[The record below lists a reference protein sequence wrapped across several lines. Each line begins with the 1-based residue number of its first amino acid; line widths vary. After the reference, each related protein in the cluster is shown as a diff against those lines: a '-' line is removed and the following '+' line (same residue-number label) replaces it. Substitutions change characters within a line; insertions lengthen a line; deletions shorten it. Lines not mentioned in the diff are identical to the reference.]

1 MNTVVYPLYIFMYT
15 KIAVCMFQGP
25 SGKLMEGLYNIIPGR
40 EFPKWFEKVNI
51 CRSYVVTPP
60 SRFTLHS
67 KPFKTKK
74 VKIQLPGSGS
84 GCDGWRGIVLCVLFL
99 PSERCQYS
107 INEIEVDSI
116 KVDGCQMSEKAFLG
130 NRFWR
135 GTCFNARAQE
145 YGKVESHHIWLYST
159 SSKTLGCSVDE
170 KRFHQ
175 VELKIASQG
184 LEVEQIGFR
193 VV

>member
-1 MNTVVYPLYIFMYT
+1 MFCAFFFYPASVVST
-15 KIAVCMFQGP
+15 Q
-25 SGKLMEGLYNIIPGR
+25 
-40 EFPKWFEKVNI
+40 
-51 CRSYVVTPP
+51 
-60 SRFTLHS
+60 
-67 KPFKTKK
+67 
-74 VKIQLPGSGS
+74 
-84 GCDGWRGIVLCVLFL
+84 
-99 PSERCQYS
+99 

-116 KVDGCQMSEKAFLG
+116 KVDGRQMSEKAFLG

>member
-1 MNTVVYPLYIFMYT
+1 M
-15 KIAVCMFQGP
+15 
-25 SGKLMEGLYNIIPGR
+25 
-40 EFPKWFEKVNI
+40 
-51 CRSYVVTPP
+51 
-60 SRFTLHS
+60 
-67 KPFKTKK
+67 
-74 VKIQLPGSGS
+74 
-84 GCDGWRGIVLCVLFL
+84 
-99 PSERCQYS
+99 
-107 INEIEVDSI
+107 IEVDSI

-135 GTCFNARAQE
+135 GACFNARAQE
-145 YGKVESHHIWLYST
+145 YGKVESHHIWLYSM

-175 VELKIASQG
+175 VEAVELKIASQG

>member
-1 MNTVVYPLYIFMYT
+1 MGGGELFC
-15 KIAVCMFQGP
+15 AF
-25 SGKLMEGLYNIIPGR
+25 
-40 EFPKWFEKVNI
+40 F
-51 CRSYVVTPP
+51 
-60 SRFTLHS
+60 
-67 KPFKTKK
+67 
-74 VKIQLPGSGS
+74 
-84 GCDGWRGIVLCVLFL
+84 FL

-116 KVDGCQMSEKAFLG
+116 KVDGRQMSEKAFLR

>member
-130 NRFWR
+130 NRFL
-135 GTCFNARAQE
+135 ARN
-145 YGKVESHHIWLYST
+145 L
-159 SSKTLGCSVDE
+159 L
-170 KRFHQ
+170 
-175 VELKIASQG
+175 
-184 LEVEQIGFR
+184 
-193 VV
+193 

>member
-1 MNTVVYPLYIFMYT
+1 MGGGELFC
-15 KIAVCMFQGP
+15 AF
-25 SGKLMEGLYNIIPGR
+25 
-40 EFPKWFEKVNI
+40 F
-51 CRSYVVTPP
+51 
-60 SRFTLHS
+60 
-67 KPFKTKK
+67 
-74 VKIQLPGSGS
+74 
-84 GCDGWRGIVLCVLFL
+84 FL

-116 KVDGCQMSEKAFLG
+116 EVDGCQMSEKAFLG

-135 GTCFNARAQE
+135 GTCFNAHAQE
-145 YGKVESHHIWLYST
+145 YGKVESHHIWLYSM
-159 SSKTLGCSVDE
+159 SSKTLGCSVDG

-175 VELKIASQG
+175 FELKIASQG

>member
-1 MNTVVYPLYIFMYT
+1 
-15 KIAVCMFQGP
+15 
-25 SGKLMEGLYNIIPGR
+25 MEGLYYIIPGR

-51 CRSYVVTPP
+51 CGSYVVTPP

-84 GCDGWRGIVLCVLFL
+84 GSGSDGWRGVVLCVLFS

-116 KVDGCQMSEKAFLG
+116 EVDGCQMSEKAFLG
-130 NRFWR
+130 NRFL
-135 GTCFNARAQE
+135 ARN
-145 YGKVESHHIWLYST
+145 L
-159 SSKTLGCSVDE
+159 L
-170 KRFHQ
+170 
-175 VELKIASQG
+175 
-184 LEVEQIGFR
+184 
-193 VV
+193 